1 MTDILSSNNP
11 VDDLAEEF
19 ARRFRDGERPSIED
33 YARRHPKWA
42 DEIRDVF
49 PMIQVMEDL
58 KPRSDEG
65 PSVPSPLPGNM
76 PDHLGEYQLLR
87 EIGRGGMG
95 VVYQALQE
103 TLGRRVAIKVL
114 PEHLVANEK
123 LRVRFRRESQAAA
136 RLHHTNI
143 VPVFGVGEQGGLCFY
158 VMQLISG
165 KNIEATLAE
174 NRTGPQSTNQR
185 RNGNDGSNT
194 SPHPS
199 VDSPARR
206 PPPTRRR
213 PVTWR

>member
-1 MTDILSSNNP
+1 M
-11 VDDLAEEF
+11 
-19 ARRFRDGERPSIED
+19 
-33 YARRHPKWA
+33 
-42 DEIRDVF
+42 
-49 PMIQVMEDL
+49 
-58 KPRSDEG
+58 
-65 PSVPSPLPGNM
+65 PSPLPGNM

-95 VVYQALQE
+95 VVYEALQE
-103 TLGRRVAIKVL
+103 TLGRRMAIKVL

-165 KNIEATLAE
+165 KNIEAVAE

-199 VDSPARR
+199 VDSPGPR